1 MPWNLDSSRPIYLQI
16 IERVQM
22 DIITGRYQPGD
33 KLPSVRD
40 LAQEAAVNPNTM
52 QKALSELERSGLI
65 YSQRTS
71 GRFIT
76 EDKELIH
83 QMKKELAAAEVSAF
97 VAHMKQLGI
106 TPEEIR
112 QLLAETIEE
121 EENHEVE
128 LVTCKDLTK
137 RFGNRHRARS
147 SQPFPGFRE
156 IIGLLGPNG
165 SGKTTLLKLLNGL
178 LTPSEVKSSSPEI
191 IPVLRQN
198 GSSPI
203 CRIKCISAAGCAS
216 RIF

>member
-97 VAHMKQLGI
+97 GAHMKQLGI

-121 EENHEVE
+121 EENHE
-128 LVTCKDLTK
+128 
-137 RFGNRHRARS
+137 
-147 SQPFPGFRE
+147 
-156 IIGLLGPNG
+156 
-165 SGKTTLLKLLNGL
+165 
-178 LTPSEVKSSSPEI
+178 
-191 IPVLRQN
+191 
-198 GSSPI
+198 
-203 CRIKCISAAGCAS
+203 
-216 RIF
+216 

>member
-121 EENHEVE
+121 EKIHE
-128 LVTCKDLTK
+128 
-137 RFGNRHRARS
+137 
-147 SQPFPGFRE
+147 
-156 IIGLLGPNG
+156 
-165 SGKTTLLKLLNGL
+165 
-178 LTPSEVKSSSPEI
+178 
-191 IPVLRQN
+191 
-198 GSSPI
+198 
-203 CRIKCISAAGCAS
+203 
-216 RIF
+216 

>member
-76 EDKELIH
+76 EDRELIH
-83 QMKKELAAAEVSAF
+83 QMQKELAAAEVSAF

-121 EENHEVE
+121 EKNHE
-128 LVTCKDLTK
+128 
-137 RFGNRHRARS
+137 
-147 SQPFPGFRE
+147 
-156 IIGLLGPNG
+156 
-165 SGKTTLLKLLNGL
+165 
-178 LTPSEVKSSSPEI
+178 
-191 IPVLRQN
+191 
-198 GSSPI
+198 
-203 CRIKCISAAGCAS
+203 
-216 RIF
+216 

>member
-83 QMKKELAAAEVSAF
+83 QMKKELAAAEVSACI
-97 VAHMKQLGI
+97 AHMKQLGI

-121 EENHEVE
+121 EENHE
-128 LVTCKDLTK
+128 
-137 RFGNRHRARS
+137 
-147 SQPFPGFRE
+147 
-156 IIGLLGPNG
+156 
-165 SGKTTLLKLLNGL
+165 
-178 LTPSEVKSSSPEI
+178 
-191 IPVLRQN
+191 
-198 GSSPI
+198 
-203 CRIKCISAAGCAS
+203 
-216 RIF
+216 

>member
-83 QMKKELAAAEVSAF
+83 QMKKGLAAAEVSAF
-97 VAHMKQLGI
+97 VANMKQLGI

-121 EENHEVE
+121 EKNHE
-128 LVTCKDLTK
+128 
-137 RFGNRHRARS
+137 
-147 SQPFPGFRE
+147 
-156 IIGLLGPNG
+156 
-165 SGKTTLLKLLNGL
+165 
-178 LTPSEVKSSSPEI
+178 
-191 IPVLRQN
+191 
-198 GSSPI
+198 
-203 CRIKCISAAGCAS
+203 
-216 RIF
+216 

>member
-33 KLPSVRD
+33 KLPSVPD

-121 EENHEVE
+121 EENHE
-128 LVTCKDLTK
+128 
-137 RFGNRHRARS
+137 
-147 SQPFPGFRE
+147 
-156 IIGLLGPNG
+156 
-165 SGKTTLLKLLNGL
+165 
-178 LTPSEVKSSSPEI
+178 
-191 IPVLRQN
+191 
-198 GSSPI
+198 
-203 CRIKCISAAGCAS
+203 
-216 RIF
+216 